1 VAYYSD
7 IRHPEGKKP
16 KLPIA
21 FTTVEEVAAR
31 IVAEVEPAPG
41 HAMTPEDRDDARQF
55 ARIVLSESRDV
66 GQDGQVPATGH
77 AIEVDGIVDAIEY
90 VWGGWRKLML
100 ARVAAR
106 IAVASGPLVI
116 VAHSLGSI
124 IVHDAL
130 SVSPGVNRD
139 IRLLFTAGSP
149 LGMGIVQ
156 HRLLGRVHGDN
167 RVPPGVGAW
176 VNAFDEKDWISRYD
190 PTMADDFVPSRLIRD
205 MAAVNNEAPNDH
217 DLTGYLMV
225 EAIRSEVMR
234 GLGLGAS

>member
-90 VWGGWRKLML
+90 VWGGWRKLIL
-100 ARVAAR
+100 PGSQHGSRWPVGR
-106 IAVASGPLVI
+106 WSSWPIAS
-116 VAHSLGSI
+116 
-124 IVHDAL
+124 D
-130 SVSPGVNRD
+130 
-139 IRLLFTAGSP
+139 
-149 LGMGIVQ
+149 
-156 HRLLGRVHGDN
+156 
-167 RVPPGVGAW
+167 
-176 VNAFDEKDWISRYD
+176 
-190 PTMADDFVPSRLIRD
+190 
-205 MAAVNNEAPNDH
+205 
-217 DLTGYLMV
+217 
-225 EAIRSEVMR
+225 RSSSMTP
-234 GLGLGAS
+234 